1 MDDGARQLRLLARDL
16 DRAGAALR
24 KDLPKGLR
32 RASLPMIQAIR
43 AEARQSLPSGLG
55 EYVATS
61 TISTVVRTG
70 ADNTAV
76 QIRGRRRQD
85 RATGKQVDLPAINR
99 GRIRHPT
106 YGRSP
111 WVLQRVQAGF
121 WDRAVTASKAAVDR
135 EMQAVADDLRRRIET
150 GH

>member
-32 RASLPMIQAIR
+32 RASVPMIRAIR

-55 EYVATS
+55 EYVASS

-99 GRIRHPT
+99 GRVRHPV

-121 WDRAVTASKAAVDR
+121 WDRAVAASRAAVDR
-135 EMQAVADDLRRRIET
+135 EMQAVADDLHRRIET